1 MEKMEDRQRAGPEEG
16 EKEIIP
22 MPKELRFTPRLFNFL
37 RELKAN
43 NKKEWFDANKD
54 RFVADVRDPLL
65 AFIAAFRPRL
75 LEISPYLVA
84 DPKPTGGS
92 MFRIYRDTRF
102 SKNKEPYK
110 TMASAFFSHQTGG
123 KQGPGIYLHLEPENC
138 FVGVG
143 HWHPDPGARTRVTDA
158 IAAKPDVWRDATTG
172 KEFRK
177 LLKMEGDSL
186 AKLPRQYNP
195 QHPFAEDLKRKD
207 FVVISY
213 FSEKQACAVDF
224 IERFDNIAH
233 VAAPYLG
240 FIIKAVGLKW

>member
-1 MEKMEDRQRAGPEEG
+1 MFSKG

-22 MPKELRFTPRLFNFL
+22 MPKELRFTSRLFDFL
-37 RELKAN
+37 RELKVN

-54 RFVADVRDPLL
+54 RYIADVRDPLL
-65 AFIAAFRPRL
+65 AFIAASRPRL

-110 TMASAFFSHQTGG
+110 TVASAFFSHQTGG
-123 KQGPGIYLHLEPENC
+123 KQGPGIYLHLEPESC

-143 HWHPDPGARTRVTDA
+143 HWHPDSGARTRMTDA
-158 IAAKPDVWRDATTG
+158 IAAKPDAWRDATSG

-186 AKLPRQYNP
+186 TKLPRQYNP

-207 FVVISY
+207 FVVVSY
-213 FSEKQACAVDF
+213 VSEKQACAVDF
-224 IERFDNIAH
+224 IERFDNIAR

-240 FIIKAVGLKW
+240 FLIRAAGLKW

>member
-1 MEKMEDRQRAGPEEG
+1 MA
-16 EKEIIP
+16 
-22 MPKELRFTPRLFNFL
+22 KELRFTPQFFDFF

-54 RFVADVRDPLL
+54 RYHSDVRDPLL

-102 SKNKEPYK
+102 SKNKIPYK
-110 TMASAFFSHQTGG
+110 THASAFFSHQTGG
-123 KQGPGIYLHLEPENC
+123 KDGPGLYLHLEPEGG
-138 FVGVG
+138 FLGVGV
-143 HWHPDPGARTRVTDA
+143 WRPDPATRTKVSNA
-158 IAAKPDVWRDATTG
+158 IAAKPEAWRDATSD

-177 LLKMEGDSL
+177 TFKMEGESL
-186 AKLPRQYNP
+186 AKVPKQYDP

-207 FVVISY
+207 FIAVMS
-213 FSEKQACAVDF
+213 FSEKQACARDF
-224 IERFDNIAH
+224 IDRVDRHSLA
-233 VAAPYLG
+233 AAPFLG

>member
-1 MEKMEDRQRAGPEEG
+1 MA
-16 EKEIIP
+16 
-22 MPKELRFTPRLFNFL
+22 KELRFTPSFFDFL

-54 RFVADVRDPLL
+54 RYVADVRDPLL
-65 AFIAAFRPRL
+65 AFIAALRPRM

-110 TMASAFFSHQTGG
+110 TTASAFFSHQNGG
-123 KQGPGIYLHLEPENC
+123 KEGPGIYLHLDPESC
-138 FVGVG
+138 FIGIG
-143 HWHPDPGARTRVTDA
+143 HWRPDPVARTKMTDA
-158 IAAKPDVWRDATTG
+158 IAAKPDDWRDATSS

-177 LLKMEGDSL
+177 LLKMEGGSL
-186 AKLPRQYNP
+186 AKLPKQYDP
-195 QHPFAEDLKRKD
+195 RHPFAEDLRRKD
-207 FVVISY
+207 FIVISY
-213 FSEKQACAVDF
+213 FSEKQACAKDF
-224 IERFDNIAH
+224 IERFDNISR

-240 FIIKAVGLKW
+240 FIIKAAGLKW

>member
-1 MEKMEDRQRAGPEEG
+1 
-16 EKEIIP
+16 
-22 MPKELRFTPRLFNFL
+22 MPKELRFTPGLFDFL

-54 RFVADVRDPLL
+54 RYVIDVRDPLL

-75 LEISPYLVA
+75 IEISPYLVA

-110 TMASAFFSHQTGG
+110 TTASAFFSHQTGG
-123 KQGPGIYLHLEPENC
+123 KEGPGIYLHLEPESC
-138 FVGVG
+138 FIGIG
-143 HWHPDPGARTRVTDA
+143 HWRPDPVARTRVTDA
-158 IAAKPDVWRDATTG
+158 IAAKPDAWRGATSS

-186 AKLPRQYNP
+186 AKLPKHYDP
-195 QHPFAEDLKRKD
+195 LHPFAEDLRRKD
-207 FVVISY
+207 FIVISY
-213 FSEKQACAVDF
+213 FSEKQACAKDF
-224 IERFDNIAH
+224 IDRLHDISR

-240 FIIKAVGLKW
+240 FIIKAAGLRW

>member
-1 MEKMEDRQRAGPEEG
+1 
-16 EKEIIP
+16 
-22 MPKELRFTPRLFNFL
+22 MPKELRFTPLLFDFL

-54 RFVADVRDPLL
+54 RYVADVRDPLL
-65 AFIAAFRPRL
+65 AFIAALRPRL

-84 DPKPTGGS
+84 DPKPAGGS

-110 TMASAFFSHQTGG
+110 TTASAFFSHQTGG
-123 KQGPGIYLHLEPENC
+123 KEGPGLYLHLEPDSC
-138 FVGVG
+138 FMGAG
-143 HWHPDPGARTRVTDA
+143 LYHPDPVSRTKVTDA
-158 IAAKPDVWRDATTG
+158 IAAKPDVWRDATSG

-186 AKLPRQYNP
+186 AKLPKQYDP
-195 QHPFAEDLKRKD
+195 RHPFAEDLKRKD

-213 FSEKQACAVDF
+213 FSEKQTCAKDF
-224 IERFDNIAH
+224 IERFHNISR

-240 FIIKAVGLKW
+240 FIIKAAGLKW

>member
-1 MEKMEDRQRAGPEEG
+1 MEDSERLGREEG
-16 EKEIIP
+16 EKEMIP
-22 MPKELRFTPRLFNFL
+22 MPKELRFTPRLFEFL

-43 NKKEWFDANKD
+43 NKKEWFDANKE
-54 RFVADVRDPLL
+54 RYLADVRDPLL

-75 LEISPYLVA
+75 LGISPYLVA

-110 TMASAFFSHQTGG
+110 TTASAFFSHQAGG
-123 KQGPGIYLHLEPENC
+123 KEGPGIYLHLEPDGC
-138 FVGVG
+138 FTGIG
-143 HWHPDPGARTRVTDA
+143 HWRPDTVARTRVTDA
-158 IAAKPDVWRDATTG
+158 ITVKPEVWRDATSG

-177 LLKMEGDSL
+177 LLRMEGAQL
-186 AKLPRQYNP
+186 AKLPRQYDP

-207 FVVISY
+207 FIVVSY
-213 FSEKQACAVDF
+213 FSEKQACAKDF
-224 IERFDNIAH
+224 IERFDNISR

-240 FIIKAVGLKW
+240 FIIKAAGLKW

>member
-1 MEKMEDRQRAGPEEG
+1 MT
-16 EKEIIP
+16 
-22 MPKELRFTPRLFNFL
+22 KELRFTPQLFDFL

-54 RFVADVRDPLL
+54 RYIAGVRDPLL

-75 LEISPYLVA
+75 LEINPYLVA

-102 SKNKEPYK
+102 SKDKEPYK
-110 TMASAFFSHQTGG
+110 TMASAYFSHQTGG
-123 KQGPGIYLHLEPENC
+123 KEGPGIYLHLEPESC
-138 FVGVG
+138 FMGVG
-143 HWHPDPGARTRVTDA
+143 LYHPDPVARTKVTDA
-158 IAAKPDVWRDATTG
+158 IAAKPDAWRDATAG

-177 LLKMEGDSL
+177 LLKAEGDSL
-186 AKLPRQYNP
+186 AKLPKQYDP

-207 FVVISY
+207 FISVSY
-213 FSEKQACAVDF
+213 FSEKQACAKDF
-224 IERFDNIAH
+224 IERVDAISR
-233 VAAPYLG
+233 AATPYLG

>member
-1 MEKMEDRQRAGPEEG
+1 MT
-16 EKEIIP
+16 
-22 MPKELRFTPRLFNFL
+22 KELRFTPRLFDFL

-54 RFVADVRDPLL
+54 RYIADLRDPLL

-75 LEISPYLVA
+75 VAISPYLVA

-102 SKNKEPYK
+102 SENKEPYK
-110 TMASAFFSHQTGG
+110 TMASAFFSHQTSG
-123 KQGPGIYLHLEPENC
+123 KQGPGIYLHLEPESC
-138 FVGVG
+138 FMGVG
-143 HWHPDPGARTRVTDA
+143 HWHPDSAARTRVTDA
-158 IAAKPDVWRDATTG
+158 IAAKSDAWRDATSG

-186 AKLPRQYNP
+186 TKLPRQYDP

-207 FVVISY
+207 FVVTSY
-213 FSEKQACAVDF
+213 FSDKQALTADF
-224 IERFDNIAH
+224 IERFDNISR

-240 FIIKAVGLKW
+240 FIIKSAGLKW